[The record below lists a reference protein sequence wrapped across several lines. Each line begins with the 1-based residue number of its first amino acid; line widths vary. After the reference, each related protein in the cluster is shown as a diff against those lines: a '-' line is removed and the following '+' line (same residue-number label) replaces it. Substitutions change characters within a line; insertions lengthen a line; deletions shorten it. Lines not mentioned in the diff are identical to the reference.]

1 MLNIKDP
8 KKHHIRY
15 NDLVRIKIEKL
26 TGTFFYFGKVIDV
39 NLLMHQPTYAIDLIV
54 DHKPNVMKVTVLDIN
69 IMKNFGEIEYD
80 ELSENFPEW
89 AI

>member
-26 TGTFFYFGKVIDV
+26 TETFFYFGKVIDV
-39 NLLMHQPTYAIDLIV
+39 NLLHDKPTYAIELII
-54 DHKPNVMKVTVLDIN
+54 DHKPNVMKITVLDIN
-69 IMKNFGEIEYD
+69 IINNFGEIEYD
-80 ELSENFPEW
+80 ELSEKFPEW